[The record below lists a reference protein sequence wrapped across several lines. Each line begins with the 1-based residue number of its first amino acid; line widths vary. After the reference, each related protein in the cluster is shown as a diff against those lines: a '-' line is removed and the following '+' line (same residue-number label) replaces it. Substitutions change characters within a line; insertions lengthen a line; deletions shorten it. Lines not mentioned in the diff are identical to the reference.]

1 MAIQIFK
8 NGGSQVVNEYGFE
21 QYLKNGWV
29 LDPADADPT
38 PPVDPVDPV
47 KDALT
52 GLTKKQLIQYVM
64 DNNLDV
70 NLNMQM
76 RQKEMVALVADA
88 KPKVE

>member
-21 QYLKNGWV
+21 QYLKDGWV
-29 LDPADADPT
+29 LDPADVALPT
-38 PPVDPVDPV
+38 PDPI
-47 KDALT
+47 KDTLK
-52 GLTKKQLIQYVM
+52 GLTKKQLIQHVM
-64 DNNLDV
+64 DNDLDV

-76 RQKEMVALVADA
+76 RQNEMVDLVAGA